1 MGMSLCFMPRI
12 FAFAASSDTGD
23 TLDTTTQYRMRPLGE
38 NNSEVNSLEITH
50 PAPSPSKVQIE
61 FVHQAKSSPPGAPA
75 ATWQILK
82 AKVPVLQYLEV
93 F

>member
-50 PAPSPSKVQIE
+50 AAASPSKVQKE
-61 FVHQAKSSPPGAPA
+61 FVHQTKPSPPEAPA
-75 ATWQILK
+75 ATWQILMT
-82 AKVPVLQYLEV
+82 KVAVLQ
-93 F
+93 